1 MEKQDKDV
9 LAKFILVIGLL
20 VIFTVVAFLVAR
32 LLSTVTSNSTQD
44 AESDEFA
51 QMQIAKIEERIAPV
65 GQVVAGE
72 VATGP
77 VIRSGKEI
85 VETTCNSCHG
95 TGVLG
100 APKIG
105 DAADWGTRFGQG
117 MKTIM
122 DSAINGKGNMPARGG
137 DGSLSDEDLK
147 KAIVYMLK
155 ESGQSV
161 ADADSGDA
169 QAEEVVEKTEA
180 TSNAAPVVEEKAAV
194 ITAVAAATAST
205 GKGEETYKAACAL
218 CHDAGVA
225 SAPKLGDKAAWADRV
240 AAGADTL
247 YRSAIGGKGA
257 MPPKGGRADLSNEAI
272 KAAVDFMVGTT
283 Q

>member
-1 MEKQDKDV
+1 VEKQDKDV
-9 LAKFILVIGLL
+9 LAKFVLVIGIL

-32 LLSTVTSNSTQD
+32 LLSTVTSNSTEG

-72 VATGP
+72 VVTGP

-105 DAADWGTRFGQG
+105 DAADWSTRFGQG
-117 MKTIM
+117 MDTVM
-122 DSAINGKGNMPARGG
+122 ANAINGKGSMPARGG

-147 KAIVYMLK
+147 KAVVYILK

-161 ADADSGDA
+161 ADADSGEA
-169 QAEEVVEKTEA
+169 QAEETVKKAVVASDSAPATEEKT
-180 TSNAAPVVEEKAAV
+180 AAV
-194 ITAVAAATAST
+194 TAVTTSS
-205 GKGEETYKAACAL
+205 GKGEETYKTACAS
-218 CHDAGVA
+218 CHDTGVA
-225 SAPKLGDKAAWADRV
+225 SAPMLGDKAAWADRI
-240 AAGADTL
+240 AGGADAL
-247 YRSAIGGKGA
+247 YNTAINGKGA
-257 MPPKGGRADLSNEAI
+257 MPPKGGRADLSDEAV
-272 KAAVDFMVGTT
+272 KTAVDFMLGSA

>member
-9 LAKFILVIGLL
+9 LAKFVLVIGIL

-32 LLSTVTSNSTQD
+32 LLSTVTSNSTEG

-72 VATGP
+72 VVTGP

-105 DAADWGTRFGQG
+105 DAADWSTRFGQG
-117 MKTIM
+117 MDTVM
-122 DSAINGKGNMPARGG
+122 ANAINGKGSMPARGG

-147 KAIVYMLK
+147 KAVVYILK

-161 ADADSGDA
+161 ADADSGEA
-169 QAEEVVEKTEA
+169 QAEETVKKAVVASDSAPATEEKT
-180 TSNAAPVVEEKAAV
+180 AAV
-194 ITAVAAATAST
+194 TAVTTSS
-205 GKGEETYKAACAL
+205 GKGEETYKTACAS
-218 CHDAGVA
+218 CHDTGVA
-225 SAPKLGDKAAWADRV
+225 SAPMLGDKAAWADRI
-240 AAGADTL
+240 AGGADAL
-247 YRSAIGGKGA
+247 YNTAINGKGA
-257 MPPKGGRADLSNEAI
+257 MPPKGGRADLSDEAV
-272 KAAVDFMVGTT
+272 KTAVDFMLGSA